1 MDFEPCQGLF
11 SFAQE
16 VWAKGKDLPILDVI
30 LNAIGATT
38 SQIISSA
45 FHSDLKA
52 IEIGPH
58 LQSADER
65 CCVIVDSVI
74 FHFVSLFEALF
85 GSSNEQRA
93 VPQLGTSD
101 LIATNFQL
109 VQDALAFK
117 HLPESSTDDL
127 SNSSESPSSKAIVAR
142 KKTDNRVKHKR
153 FSLLSPKR
161 RHRSM
166 KKQKRDSA
174 IQKHKTNIVP
184 ADLSPVK
191 SEQGE
196 TILIK
201 EAIKY
206 ISSEDFSD
214 VTGTRAD

>member
-1 MDFEPCQGLF
+1 MEFKPCQGLF

-16 VWAKGKDLPILDVI
+16 VWEKGKDLPILDGI
-30 LNAIGATT
+30 LNAIEAAT
-38 SQIISSA
+38 SA
-45 FHSDLKA
+45 FHSDFKA
-52 IEIGPH
+52 IEIGSH
-58 LQSADER
+58 LQSADDR

-74 FHFVSLFEALF
+74 FHFVSTFEALF
-85 GSSNEQRA
+85 GSRNEQRA
-93 VPQLGTSD
+93 VSQLGTPND
-101 LIATNFQL
+101 FQL

-117 HLPESSTDDL
+117 HLPASSTDDL
-127 SNSSESPSSKAIVAR
+127 SNSSESPSSKVIVAH
-142 KKTDNRVKHKR
+142 KKADNCVKQKR

-161 RHRSM
+161 RSRS
-166 KKQKRDSA
+166 KKKKKRDSA
-174 IQKHKTNIVP
+174 IQKNKANIVP

-214 VTGTRAD
+214 ATSTGTRAD